1 MIKFLLAS
9 HGNLADGMYS
19 SVKIIMGEQSNIST
33 LCAYVKEN
41 FDLKKEVSKIINGLS
56 REDKLIVI
64 TDVFGGSVNN
74 EFMTSLKNKNIYLI
88 SGLNLPLVIEL
99 ITNQDNED
107 IDSLIN
113 SALENSKDSICYCNK
128 VINSVQA
135 DEEF

>member
-9 HGNLADGMYS
+9 HGSLADGMYS

-33 LCAYVKEN
+33 LCAYMKED
-41 FDLKKEVSKIINGLS
+41 FDLKEEVSKIINGLS
-56 REDKLIVI
+56 CEDKLIVV

-74 EFMTSLKNKNIYLI
+74 EFMTNLKNKNIYLV

-99 ITNQDNED
+99 IANQGNED
-107 IDSLIN
+107 VDSLIN
-113 SALENSKDSICYCNK
+113 NALKSSKDSICYCNR
-128 VINSVQA
+128 VINSTQE

>member
-33 LCAYVKEN
+33 LCAYVEEN

-56 REDKLIVI
+56 CEDKLIVI

-74 EFMTSLKNKNIYLI
+74 EFMTNLKNKNIYLI

-113 SALENSKDSICYCNK
+113 RALESSKDSICYCNK

>member
-56 REDKLIVI
+56 CEDKLIVI

-99 ITNQDNED
+99 ITNQDDED

>member
-56 REDKLIVI
+56 CEDKLIVI

>member
-19 SVKIIMGEQSNIST
+19 SVKIIMGEQNNIST
-33 LCAYVKEN
+33 LCAYLKEN
-41 FDLKKEVSKIINGLS
+41 FDLKKEVSKIISGLS
-56 REDKLIVI
+56 CEDKLIVV

-74 EFMTSLKNKNIYLI
+74 EFMANLKNKNIYLI

-99 ITNQDNED
+99 ITNQDNDD

-113 SALENSKDSICYCNK
+113 NALENSKDSICYCNK

>member
-19 SVKIIMGEQSNIST
+19 SVKIIMGEQNNIST

-56 REDKLIVI
+56 SEDKLIVI

-74 EFMTSLKNKNIYLI
+74 EFMTNLKNKNIYLI

-113 SALENSKDSICYCNK
+113 NALENSKDSICYCNK

>member
-9 HGNLADGMYS
+9 HGSLADGIYS

-33 LCAYVKEN
+33 LCAYMEED
-41 FDLKKEVSKIINGLS
+41 FDLKKEVAKVINELAS
-56 REDKLIVI
+56 EDKLIVI

-74 EFMTSLKNKNIYLI
+74 EFMTNLNKNNIYLI
-88 SGLNLPLVIEL
+88 SGMNLPLVIEL
-99 ITNQDNED
+99 IADQGNDD

-113 SALENSKDSICYCNK
+113 NALKSSKESIRYCNR